1 MNSTDQENQ
10 VTQTQ
15 RETRKSLVSRKRQ
28 DRTASWLY
36 IALSVFPLL
45 VLFTV
50 IIALF
55 VRTEPVIG
63 NVPLTDLLFGKV
75 WKPSLNQF
83 GFLPFILGSLW
94 VTAVAMFFAV
104 PVSFFTAVYLSEY
117 AHSFTRA
124 IIKPVIDILA
134 GIPSVVY
141 GLWGVLVIVPWV
153 QNTLR
158 PFTKTV
164 LGFIPFL
171 QSKNPTGYSILSGGL
186 VLAVMVV
193 PFIIAI
199 TYEVMRTVP
208 QGLHEASL
216 AVGATRW
223 QTVRYVVLPKTLSG
237 LVAGVVL
244 GTSRAFGETIA
255 VLMVIGNVANIPGSI
270 FDAAYP
276 LPALLANN
284 YGEMMSIPLYDGVLL
299 GSALLLLFIVLI
311 FNLISALI
319 LRRMMTR
326 SMA

>member
-1 MNSTDQENQ
+1 MPRIESEKTSDI
-10 VTQTQ
+10 Q
-15 RETRKSLVSRKRQ
+15 RETRKSLVSRQRQ
-28 DRTASWLY
+28 DKNASWLF
-36 IALSVFPLL
+36 IALTVFPMI
-45 VLFTV
+45 VLFAV
-50 IIALF
+50 VIALLIK
-55 VRTEPVIG
+55 TEPVLGEIPIG
-63 NVPLTDLLFGKV
+63 DLIFGKV
-75 WKPSLNQF
+75 WKPSQQLF

-94 VTAVAMFFAV
+94 VTIVAMIFAV

-117 AHSFTRA
+117 AQSYTRT
-124 IIKPVIDILA
+124 IIKPIIDILA

-153 QNTLR
+153 QNTVR
-158 PFTKTV
+158 PFTKV
-164 LGFIPFL
+164 ALASIPFF

-186 VLAVMVV
+186 VLAVMVT

-208 QGLHEASL
+208 RGLHEASL

-223 QTVRYVVLPKTLSG
+223 QTVRYVVLPKIING

-284 YGEMMSIPLYDGVLL
+284 YGEMMSIPMYDAVLM
-299 GSALLLLFIVLI
+299 GSALFLLVVVLI
-311 FNLISALI
+311 FNLISALV